1 MKRVKPRRSSDRRR
15 RAAPEAALARFL
27 FELGQLKHVQR
38 SGWWLAG
45 IRQAESVAE
54 HSFRAAA
61 IAYVVAAAVGADP
74 SRAALQAL
82 FHDASESRLN
92 DLHRLAKRYWGTDG
106 VEAAALAA
114 QSSALPAAVAAALG
128 RLHAERRE
136 RRTLEARIAKDADLL
151 ECLLQACEYR
161 RLGFP
166 VERWIRSSLRDLK
179 IPFCRR
185 LARAVLREPPE
196 SWQDASR

>member
-1 MKRVKPRRSSDRRR
+1 MKGGKKGRRSARR
-15 RAAPEAALARFL
+15 RADPAGAIARFL

-45 IRQAESVAE
+45 IRHPETVAE

-61 IAYVVAAAVGADP
+61 IAYVVAVAEGADP
-74 SRAALQAL
+74 ARAAMLAL
-82 FHDASESRLN
+82 FHDAGESRLT

-106 VEAAALAA
+106 AEAAALAA
-114 QSSALPAAVAAALG
+114 QAAVLPPAVAAALAS
-128 RLHAERRE
+128 LHAERRG
-136 RRTLEARIAKDADLL
+136 RRTPEARIAKDADLL

-166 VERWIRSSLRDLK
+166 VERWIRSSLRDLRT
-179 IPFCRR
+179 PFCRR
-185 LARAVLREPPE
+185 LARAALRELPE
-196 SWQDASR
+196 RWQDASR